1 VLNLIIK
8 KHISDD
14 VVILMSVLVNTQE
27 VCSDSHFCVSDT
39 TTGDKWHSCRRLDI
53 IITVQDTDLKAE

>member
-1 VLNLIIK
+1 
-8 KHISDD
+8 
-14 VVILMSVLVNTQE
+14 MSVLVNTQQ

-39 TTGDKWHSCRRLDI
+39 TTGDKWHGCRRLDI